1 MINPKALLAGLIGAS
16 ISNVTHRP
24 TVDDIWGNE
33 KRRSTTTTIKKRNT
47 LQKRRWKMAKMSRKV
62 NYQRNGTRG

>member
-1 MINPKALLAGLIGAS
+1 MIDPRVMLAGLLGAS
-16 ISNVTHRP
+16 TGAATARP

-33 KRRSTTTTIKKRNT
+33 KRRSATKIKKRNT
-47 LQKRRWKMAKMSRKV
+47 LRKRRWKIAKMSRKV